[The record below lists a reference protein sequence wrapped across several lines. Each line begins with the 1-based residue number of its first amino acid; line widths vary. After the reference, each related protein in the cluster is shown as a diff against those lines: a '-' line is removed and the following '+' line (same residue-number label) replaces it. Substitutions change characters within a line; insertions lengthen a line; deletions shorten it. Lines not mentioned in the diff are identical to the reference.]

1 MSRNTKSK
9 AFKTQDTPNAGRI
22 LVATRPIKKQ
32 EKILTDEASVV
43 APIVFCGQVTLEPN
57 FYCITCFKNCVGN
70 KKCPKCR
77 LPICDKACAK
87 NKVHLEDCPV
97 LRDMF
102 DDEDED
108 KSVVPS
114 IEEKFQHLVLAASC
128 LGMYFI
134 ERICSNK
141 KTKQQ
146 KKRIQRIILDFH
158 PQTQSNLAK
167 SKHRLLL

>member
-1 MSRNTKSK
+1 MSRNSKSK
-9 AFKTQDTPNAGRI
+9 AYKTQDTPNAGRI
-22 LVATRPIKKQ
+22 LVATRPIKRQ

-43 APIVFCGQVTLEPN
+43 APIVFCGQVNLEPN

-108 KSVVPS
+108 KSVVPT
-114 IEEKFQHLVLAASC
+114 IEERFQHLVLAASC
-128 LGMYFI
+128 LGKLTNIFKMASVASMTSDVKMSPKKDKFI
-134 ERICSNK
+134 EGQCLFSSF
-141 KTKQQ
+141 
-146 KKRIQRIILDFH
+146 ILI
-158 PQTQSNLAK
+158 L
-167 SKHRLLL
+167 